1 MQGYSQ
7 RSGVTYLCH
16 VSLLKDFVIKYL
28 LFLTFGGNWYLFYY
42 LKLYQICWLLI
53 YKFNEFQ
60 CIISNFDDIL
70 FTPRVYEISM
80 LLYPGKSH
88 VLNGRCNST
97 PRILTISS
105 GIVKSAEIKS
115 GCKKCGYPGHLTFQ
129 CRNFIQLDPVK
140 DVVLDV
146 SSTSSESDGDDY
158 STPLTTLR
166 AAELKAKKKKKAKKR
181 R

>member
-1 MQGYSQ
+1 MEEI
-7 RSGVTYLCH
+7 
-16 VSLLKDFVIKYL
+16 IKRGGWIF
-28 LFLTFGGNWYLFYY
+28 LFKINKRDSTF
-42 LKLYQICWLLI
+42 IREMI
-53 YKFNEFQ
+53 E
-60 CIISNFDDIL
+60 
-70 FTPRVYEISM
+70 
-80 LLYPGKSH
+80 
-88 VLNGRCNST
+88 NGWSDST
-97 PRILTISS
+97 PSIQTLSS